1 MEELLESRCYV
12 RGYHGRAEY
21 ADVWYVR
28 ARARAKIWYRK
39 YFIVSIIQG
48 RKYLVIFTFAV
59 LSDYKNSSTMKISG
73 FMVEVKNCVACGGV
87 EEILVH
93 NMYYFCVQ
101 A

>member
-1 MEELLESRCYV
+1 M
-12 RGYHGRAEY
+12 Y
-21 ADVWYVR
+21 AHVH
-28 ARARAKIWYRK
+28 AKISYRII

-93 NMYYFCVQ
+93 NTCTTFVYRHDVLGHHRNWCTF
-101 A
+101 